1 VKRRT
6 AIRLVLTLTVTGLAL
21 AYIFWKIDV
30 GKTLHILANAN
41 PWYFLLSVGIAF
53 LTVPPMAWRW
63 QLLLKAKGIND
74 NVGWLTRAYF
84 VSYSASQMLPTS
96 VGGDAVR
103 IYETAKRHPGRG
115 GPVAGSI
122 ILERALGGAATLI
135 LAAIGIALAYGNYD
149 IGIYLW
155 VEVAFVVLTVIAGI
169 VLFSKS
175 VRPLLRRFVPILKRL
190 WVERHVRAV
199 YEGIHSYRHNVKLLL
214 FVTGVTLLLQAARVV
229 SIWAGGEA
237 VGVDLSI
244 RAVHAQR
251 RRRARVVLRQ
261 LPRQARR
268 QRGRGVR
275 RRLRLLPRHDRAC
288 PPRSGDLRVRG
299 DSPRRGA
306 RRRGP
311 RRRIP
316 ALTRSDVTIVAVT
329 FNGVPWIEPCL
340 ESVRDYPTIV
350 VDHGSTDGTPALVR
364 ERFPEATLIQQQN
377 KGLGAGF
384 NRGMREAPDSRY
396 YLLINSDAWV
406 VGDAVERLAA
416 FADENPRVAVV
427 GPRLRYPDGS
437 LQRSVRGFPTLWR
450 LATEYLFLR
459 KLAPR
464 SRALNAF
471 YAGDFEHDRTYAA
484 EFLMAAVLLVR
495 RDATDEVGLF
505 DERYF
510 MFSEEVD
517 WCYRF
522 QQKGWGVVFFPAAE
536 AVHVGGASW
545 KKEFDPM
552 FLEQVRGHLRFL
564 ADHKGMREAERARLL
579 FLAGLHLRSWFFP
592 ADRRATY
599 RNAAEWLSSSSVR
612 SLLQSER

>member
-135 LAAIGIALAYGNYD
+135 LAGIGIALAYGNYD

-244 RAVHAQR
+244 RPYFALGPLLFLVMLVPFTLNGVAVRESFFVSFLGKLGVGADEAFAAGFVFFLVTIALALPGVAIYGFEAI
-251 RRRARVVLRQ
+251 RRA
-261 LPRQARR
+261 
-268 QRGRGVR
+268 
-275 RRLRLLPRHDRAC
+275 
-288 PPRSGDLRVRG
+288 
-299 DSPRRGA
+299 
-306 RRRGP
+306 
-311 RRRIP
+311 
-316 ALTRSDVTIVAVT
+316 
-329 FNGVPWIEPCL
+329 
-340 ESVRDYPTIV
+340 
-350 VDHGSTDGTPALVR
+350 
-364 ERFPEATLIQQQN
+364 
-377 KGLGAGF
+377 
-384 NRGMREAPDSRY
+384 
-396 YLLINSDAWV
+396 
-406 VGDAVERLAA
+406 AA
-416 FADENPRVAVV
+416 HADEGR
-427 GPRLRYPDGS
+427 
-437 LQRSVRGFPTLWR
+437 
-450 LATEYLFLR
+450 
-459 KLAPR
+459 
-464 SRALNAF
+464 
-471 YAGDFEHDRTYAA
+471 AA
-484 EFLMAAVLLVR
+484 EFPR
-495 RDATDEVGLF
+495 
-505 DERYF
+505 
-510 MFSEEVD
+510 
-517 WCYRF
+517 
-522 QQKGWGVVFFPAAE
+522 
-536 AVHVGGASW
+536 
-545 KKEFDPM
+545 
-552 FLEQVRGHLRFL
+552 
-564 ADHKGMREAERARLL
+564 
-579 FLAGLHLRSWFFP
+579 
-592 ADRRATY
+592 
-599 RNAAEWLSSSSVR
+599 
-612 SLLQSER
+612 

>member
-1 VKRRT
+1 MKRRT
-6 AIRLVLTLTVTGLAL
+6 VIRLVLTLTVTGLAL

-41 PWYFLLSVGIAF
+41 PWYIALSIGIAF

-63 QLLLKAKGIND
+63 KLLLQAKGIKD
-74 NVGWLTRAYF
+74 SLGWLTRAYF

-103 IYETAKRHPGRG
+103 IYETAKRHPGKG

-122 ILERALGGAATLI
+122 LLERALGGAATLI
-135 LAAIGIALAYGNYD
+135 LAGIGIALAYGNYD

-155 VEVAFVVLTVIAGI
+155 VEVAFVVLTVLAGI
-169 VLFSKS
+169 VLFSKR

-199 YEGIHSYRHNVKLLL
+199 YEGIHSYRHNAKLLL

-237 VGVDLSI
+237 VGVHLSV
-244 RAVHAQR
+244 RPYFALGPLLFLVMLVPFTLNGVAVRESFFVSFLGKLNVGAD
-251 RRRARVVLRQ
+251 
-261 LPRQARR
+261 
-268 QRGRGVR
+268 RGLR
-275 RRLRLLPRHDRAC
+275 RRLRLLPRHDRARAARRRDLGI
-288 PPRSGDLRVRG
+288 RSRPARG
-299 DSPRRGA
+299 RA

-316 ALTRSDVTIVAVT
+316 PVTVTAVVVT
-329 FNGVPWIEPCL
+329 YNGMPWIEPCL
-340 ESVRDYPTIV
+340 ESIQDYPTIV
-350 VDHGSTDGTPALVR
+350 VDHGSTDGTVELVR
-364 ERFPEATLIQQQN
+364 ERFPQATLIEQEN

-384 NRGMREAPDSRY
+384 NRGMRSAPDARY

-406 VGDAVERLAA
+406 VDDAVERLAR
-416 FADENPRVAVV
+416 FADENPRVAIV

-464 SRALNAF
+464 SSAFNCLLRGRLRARPHARGRVPDGRVLPRPPRGDRRGRAL
-471 YAGDFEHDRTYAA
+471 RR
-484 EFLMAAVLLVR
+484 AVLHVQRRGGLVLPLPR
-495 RDATDEVGLF
+495 R
-505 DERYF
+505 
-510 MFSEEVD
+510 
-517 WCYRF
+517 
-522 QQKGWGVVFFPAAE
+522 PA
-536 AVHVGGASW
+536 GA
-545 KKEFDPM
+545 
-552 FLEQVRGHLRFL
+552 
-564 ADHKGMREAERARLL
+564 
-579 FLAGLHLRSWFFP
+579 
-592 ADRRATY
+592 
-599 RNAAEWLSSSSVR
+599 SSSSLAPR
-612 SLLQSER
+612 SCMSAARAGRRSSTRCSASRCAATSASWPTTRG